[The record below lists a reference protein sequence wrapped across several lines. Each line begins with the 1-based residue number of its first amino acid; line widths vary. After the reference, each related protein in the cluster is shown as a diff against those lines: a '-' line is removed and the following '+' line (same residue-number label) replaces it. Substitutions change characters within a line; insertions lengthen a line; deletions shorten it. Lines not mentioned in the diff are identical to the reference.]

1 MQDTQ
6 TITFAPPGSA
16 LAGVAVP
23 LTATASSGLRVAF
36 GSGTQEVCT
45 VTGST
50 VTTLTAGTCTITA
63 TQGGDAD
70 YAPAP
75 NVTQSLHVQATQM
88 ITFAQPGGA
97 AAGTKVTLTA
107 TATSGLPVTFR
118 SGTPEALHGHRIQP
132 SPRWPQAPAPSLL
145 PRTATPT
152 TRPPPPWPA
161 QSRSTP
167 GPSRRRIAFSA
178 ARRGSWPGDGLC

>member
-1 MQDTQ
+1 M
-6 TITFAPPGSA
+6 ITFAPPGSA

-36 GSGTQEVCT
+36 GSGTPEVCT

-50 VTTLTAGTCTITA
+50 VTTLAAGTCTITA
-63 TQGGDAD
+63 TQGGDTD
-70 YAPAP
+70 YAAAP

-118 SGTPEALHGHRIQP
+118 SGTPEVCTVTGST
-132 SPRWPQAPAPSLL
+132 SPRWPLAPAPSPP

-167 GPSRRRIAFSA
+167 GPSRRGSRSA
-178 ARRGSWPGDGLC
+178 SRRGSWPGAGLC